1 MNAVQYVS
9 VRSPSKREDVT
20 EQVDRKGIESPGS
33 IPTGSQSGRLT
44 QGLDWLKINTAQAYE
59 VERNGG
65 NNEGL
70 IVLREQGLHKR
81 LGCLRWG
88 YAPGCM
94 TATILTIA

>member
-1 MNAVQYVS
+1 M
-9 VRSPSKREDVT
+9 SPW
-20 EQVDRKGIESPGS
+20 DRCSHTTKASSNLGGLL
-33 IPTGSQSGRLT
+33 TGRAPRAGR
-44 QGLDWLKINTAQAYE
+44 GVGVVHMYMS
-59 VERNGG
+59 GG